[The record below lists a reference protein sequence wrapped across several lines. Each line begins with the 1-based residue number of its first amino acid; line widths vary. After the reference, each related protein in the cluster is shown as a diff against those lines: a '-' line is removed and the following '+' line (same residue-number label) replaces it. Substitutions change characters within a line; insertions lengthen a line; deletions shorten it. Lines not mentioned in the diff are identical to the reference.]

1 MVTAHNSFHGRTF
14 GGLSATGQ
22 EKTKAG
28 FHPLLPGFVH
38 AEFNN
43 LDSFREVVDESTAA
57 VFVEPV
63 QGEGGIWPA
72 TTEFLQGLRELMR
85 PDWCIAASR

>member
-1 MVTAHNSFHGRTF
+1 M
-14 GGLSATGQ
+14 LLTG
-22 EKTKAG
+22 KTKAG

-57 VFVEPV
+57 IFVEPV
-63 QGEGGIWPA
+63 QGGAGSGQ
-72 TTEFLQGLRELMR
+72 LLRNFFKVCVNLR